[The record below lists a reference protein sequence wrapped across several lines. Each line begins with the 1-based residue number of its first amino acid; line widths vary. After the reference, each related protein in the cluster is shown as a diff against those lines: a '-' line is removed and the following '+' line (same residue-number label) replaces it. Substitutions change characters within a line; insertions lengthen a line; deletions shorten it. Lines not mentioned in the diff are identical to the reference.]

1 MKLSRLSA
9 LFEQGLI
16 SGSNFLILIFAARIL
31 EPAQWGIFSF
41 AMACVL
47 MVQGLQRAAVI
58 LPMVNQCA
66 TAEGLQQHQSSW
78 YRMQV
83 IATVISIALLVSA
96 ACLPGLPAQHAWV
109 TQSASIAALLI
120 APIYFYEFNRRLLI
134 LRGLQYKL
142 VRIAFAYAVAL
153 GMGAVTIYV
162 LHVKSINSVLLAYL
176 AAQMVGAL
184 GTAALL
190 GMPSLRMTWS
200 AVQIAENIRFAKWAF
215 LSSLAFSGYNFAV
228 QAILGAVSG
237 PGAVGLFNAAR
248 NFVQPVN
255 TLIQAM
261 DSVDKPR
268 TSRMYATAGSKG
280 LFDAVFASLRWLML
294 IGGPFVV
301 LMGVFGGDLLVAIY
315 GERYEG
321 NQSLMLVWAV
331 AAGLILVA
339 HPVET
344 GLLVKRVPRQLFVSR
359 LIAAAVA
366 LALAFGLTPALGAVG
381 AVISL
386 ATGWGLAAAIG
397 FAFLRERT

>member
-1 MKLSRLSA
+1 
-9 LFEQGLI
+9 
-16 SGSNFLILIFAARIL
+16 
-31 EPAQWGIFSF
+31 
-41 AMACVL
+41 

-66 TAEGLQQHQSSW
+66 TPEGLHQHQSSW

-83 IATVISIALLVSA
+83 FATGISIALLLIFVW
-96 ACLPGLPAQHAWV
+96 LPGLPAQHAWV
-109 TQSASIAALLI
+109 AQSAAIAALLI
-120 APIYFYEFNRRLLI
+120 GPIYFYEFNRRLLI
-134 LRGLQYKL
+134 LRGLQHKL
-142 VRIAFAYAVAL
+142 IRVAIAYALAL
-153 GMGAVTIYV
+153 GTGAAVMHQLQLESVNNV
-162 LHVKSINSVLLAYL
+162 LIVYL
-176 AAQMVGAL
+176 SAQLVGAL

-200 AVQIAENIRFAKWAF
+200 AVDMAENLRFAKWAF
-215 LSSLAFSGYNFAV
+215 LSSIAFSGYNFAV

-268 TSRMYATAGSKG
+268 ASKMYAASGTQG
-280 LFDAVFASLRWLML
+280 LFAAVFASLRWLLL
-294 IGGPFVV
+294 IGGPFVI
-301 LMGVFGGDLLVAIY
+301 LMGVFGGDLLVKVY
-315 GERYEG
+315 GERYAG
-321 NQSLMLVWAV
+321 NQTLMFAWAV
-331 AAGLILVA
+331 AAGMILVA

-344 GLLVKRVPRQLFVSR
+344 GLLVKKVPRQLFVSR

-366 LALAFGLTPALGAVG
+366 LGLAFGLIPDLGAVG

-386 ATGWGLAAAIG
+386 ATGWALAAVIG
-397 FAFLRERT
+397 FAFLRERA